1 MTNSCVDFDYS
12 AVQTTKLK
20 FCRLCCQIADACR
33 DDPTNL
39 GRLCHSDLGYLKSNH
54 ARTNDATQNKSTR
67 FIFQYNLDQIKFQN
81 ETMMQTD
88 GYPVELYF

>member
-1 MTNSCVDFDYS
+1 MHVATI
-12 AVQTTKLK
+12 
-20 FCRLCCQIADACR
+20 RRIWAD
-33 DDPTNL
+33 
-39 GRLCHSDLGYLKSNH
+39 SDLGYLKFNH
-54 ARTNDATQNKSTR
+54 ARTNDATTQNKSTR